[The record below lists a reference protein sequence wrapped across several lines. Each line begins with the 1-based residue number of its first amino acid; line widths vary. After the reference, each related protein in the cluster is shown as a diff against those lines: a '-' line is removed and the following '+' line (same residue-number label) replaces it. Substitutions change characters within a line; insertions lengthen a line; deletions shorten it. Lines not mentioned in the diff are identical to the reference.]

1 MLSALSDPHILVPFA
16 TLLGLFVGSFLN
28 VVIHRLPLMMER
40 AWAAEAAELR
50 GEPPAEEEHFNLARP
65 RSRCPH
71 CGQGISAFDN
81 GPLVSYLLLRG
92 RCRHCHAPIGR
103 RYPMVEALTAL
114 LSGYAAY
121 HFGFSLATLGALV
134 FVWTMIALAFID
146 FDTQLLPD
154 DLTLP
159 LLWIGLALNLC
170 ATYTPLPE
178 AVIGAMAGYLALWA
192 VYWLCKLIT
201 GKEGM
206 GYGDFKLL
214 AAIGAWLGWK
224 MLPLAAMLASV
235 AGAVIGCTLIALRRS
250 TREKPIPFGPYL
262 AFAGL
267 IMLFWGKAIAARLP
281 FFALAS

>member
-1 MLSALSDPHILVPFA
+1 MLSPLNDPHILIPFA

-28 VVIHRLPLMMER
+28 VVIHRLPVMMER
-40 AWAAEAAELR
+40 AWAAEAANLR
-50 GEPPAEEEHFNLARP
+50 GEPPAEEEPFDLARP

-71 CGQGISAFDN
+71 CGQSISAFDN
-81 GPLVSYLLLRG
+81 VPLVSYLLLRG
-92 RCRHCHAPIGR
+92 RCRHCHTPISC

-121 HFGFSLATLGALV
+121 RFGFSLATLGALA
-134 FVWTMIALAFID
+134 FVWTMVALAFID

-159 LLWIGLALNLC
+159 LLWIGLTLNLC

-192 VYWLCKLIT
+192 VYWLFKLLT

-206 GYGDFKLL
+206 GHGDFKLL

-224 MLPLAAMLASV
+224 MLPLTVVLASV
-235 AGAVIGCTLIALRRS
+235 AGAVIGGTLIAFRRS
-250 TREKPIPFGPYL
+250 TREKPIPFGPFL
-262 AFAGL
+262 ALAGL
-267 IMLFWGKAIAARLP
+267 SVLFWGEAIAARLS
-281 FFALAS
+281 FFVLAS